1 MVRPRSREKDEHILR
16 AATALFAE
24 HGYPLVAVADI
35 AARAG
40 VGLSTLYLRF
50 PSKESLGN
58 AVYRQCKRAWARS
71 TLDMV
76 PTDAPPAEQFIA
88 YWDQLHRFARTHRH
102 EASYAERRPVGHALD
117 AETTAL
123 LDELH
128 GRSARML
135 DSWTASSARRLDH
148 EVMAA
153 LIHGTFWQIFALP
166 VPARR
171 RSSLLHQARD
181 TIWGAITASPDR

>member
-1 MVRPRSREKDEHILR
+1 MVRPRSREKDEQILL

-50 PSKESLGN
+50 SSKEALGN
-58 AVYRQCKRAWARS
+58 AVYQHCKRTWARS
-71 TLDMV
+71 TLDKV
-76 PTDAPPAEQFIA
+76 PAGAPPADQFRA
-88 YWDQLHRFARTHRH
+88 YWDHLHRFAKTHRD
-102 EASYAERRPVGHALD
+102 EASYAERRPAGHALD

-123 LDELH
+123 LEELH
-128 GRSARML
+128 ARSTRL
-135 DSWTASSARRLDH
+135 VDSWTVSSADPLSH
-148 EVMAA
+148 EVVAA
-153 LIHGTFWQIFALP
+153 LIHGTFWQIYALP

-171 RSSLLHQARD
+171 RATLLRQARD
-181 TIWGAITASPDR
+181 TIWNAITHQQHP